1 MTGYGTREHAAEVAD
16 ELEKL
21 YPQAECALEYEGEDW
36 KLLVMARLSAQC
48 TDKRVNEVC
57 KRLFEKYRSPY
68 MLAKGELSDV
78 EDIIRPC
85 GLYHVKAR
93 DIIGEAVLLTEE
105 YDGRLPDSMEELLR
119 FPGVGRKVAN
129 LLLGDLFGKPAVVV
143 DTHCIRL
150 SERLGLV
157 PENTKDPYAI
167 EKMLSA
173 VLPPEKQSDFCHRI
187 VTFGREYCPA
197 RGQKCDGCPLA
208 RLCRYHS
215 AHGNQKKR
223 RTTVC

>member
-1 MTGYGTREHAAEVAD
+1 MIEYGTCGHAAAIAE

-21 YPQAECALEYEGEDW
+21 YPQAKCALEYEGEDW

-68 MLAKGELSDV
+68 ELAKGKLSDV
-78 EDIIRPC
+78 EDIVRPC

-105 YDGRLPDSMEELLR
+105 YDGKLPDSMEELLR

-129 LLLGDLFGKPAVVV
+129 LLLGDLFVKPAVVV

-150 SERLGLV
+150 SGRLGLV

-167 EKMLSA
+167 EKILSA

-187 VTFGREYCPA
+187 VTFGREYCLA
-197 RGQKCDGCPLA
+197 RGQKCDNCPLA
-208 RLCRYHS
+208 RLCRYHF
-215 AHGNQKKR
+215 AHGGQ
-223 RTTVC
+223 

>member
-1 MTGYGTREHAAEVAD
+1 MIEYGTCGHAAAIAE

-21 YPQAECALEYEGEDW
+21 YPQAKCALEYEGEDW

-57 KRLFEKYRSPY
+57 KWLFEKYRSPY
-68 MLAKGELSDV
+68 ELAKGKLSDV
-78 EDIIRPC
+78 ENIVRPC

-105 YDGRLPDSMEELLR
+105 YDGKLPDSMEELLR

-150 SERLGLV
+150 SGRLGLV

-167 EKMLSA
+167 EKILSA

-197 RGQKCDGCPLA
+197 RGQKCGNCPLA
-208 RLCRYHS
+208 RLCRYHF
-215 AHGNQKKR
+215 AHGGQ
-223 RTTVC
+223 

>member
-1 MTGYGTREHAAEVAD
+1 MIEYGTCGHAAAIAE

-21 YPQAECALEYEGEDW
+21 YPQAKCALEYEGEDW
-36 KLLVMARLSAQC
+36 KLLAMARLSAQC

-68 MLAKGELSDV
+68 ELAKGKLSDV
-78 EDIIRPC
+78 ENIVRPC

-93 DIIGEAVLLTEE
+93 DIIGEAVLLTED
-105 YDGRLPDSMEELLR
+105 YDGKLPDSMEELLR

-143 DTHCIRL
+143 DKHCIRL
-150 SERLGLV
+150 SGRLGLV

-167 EKMLSA
+167 EKILSA

-197 RGQKCDGCPLA
+197 RGQKCDNCPLA
-208 RLCRYHS
+208 RLCRYHF
-215 AHGNQKKR
+215 AHGGQ
-223 RTTVC
+223 

>member
-1 MTGYGTREHAAEVAD
+1 MIEYGTCGHAAAIAE

-21 YPQAECALEYEGEDW
+21 YPQAKCALEYEGEGW

-68 MLAKGELSDV
+68 ELAKGKLSDV
-78 EDIIRPC
+78 ENIVRPC

-105 YDGRLPDSMEELLR
+105 YDGKLPDSMEELLR

-150 SERLGLV
+150 SGRLGLV

-167 EKMLSA
+167 EKILSA

-197 RGQKCDGCPLA
+197 RGQKCDNCPLA
-208 RLCRYHS
+208 RLCRYHF
-215 AHGNQKKR
+215 AHGGQ
-223 RTTVC
+223 

>member
-1 MTGYGTREHAAEVAD
+1 MIEYGTCGHAAAIAE

-21 YPQAECALEYEGEDW
+21 YPQAKCALEYEGEDW
-36 KLLVMARLSAQC
+36 KLLAMARLSAQC

-68 MLAKGELSDV
+68 ELAKGKLSDV
-78 EDIIRPC
+78 ENIVRPC

-93 DIIGEAVLLTEE
+93 DIIGEAVLLTED
-105 YDGRLPDSMEELLR
+105 YDGKLPDSMEELLR

-150 SERLGLV
+150 SGRLGLV

-167 EKMLSA
+167 EKILSA

-197 RGQKCDGCPLA
+197 RGQKCDNCPLA
-208 RLCRYHS
+208 RLCRYHF
-215 AHGNQKKR
+215 AHGGQ
-223 RTTVC
+223 